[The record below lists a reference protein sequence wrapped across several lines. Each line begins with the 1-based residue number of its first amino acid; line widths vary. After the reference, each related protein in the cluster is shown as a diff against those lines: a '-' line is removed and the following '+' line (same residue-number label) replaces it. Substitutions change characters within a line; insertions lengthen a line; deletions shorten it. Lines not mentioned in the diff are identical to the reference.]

1 MVQAVRIQKDL
12 EALNEFTATPGQG
25 TTRLSY
31 SAEAAKA
38 RPFIKEIMVKAGL
51 TVREDALGNI
61 FGRLSTP
68 EIDHKP
74 IVLVGSH
81 YDSVPNGGM
90 FDGPAGIMAGLE
102 VARLFQD
109 QGLVPQYPLEIVAMV
124 EEEGTSFNSGLLASR
139 ALCGFLTYED
149 LQKLQDQNGLSAAEH
164 ITNAGYHPEEVEKL
178 AYPPKALKAFLEL
191 HIEQGPILEN
201 LKKDVGIV
209 DVIVGISQLQVVIQ
223 GKAGHAGTTPMGM
236 RSDALLSA
244 SRVIA
249 TAEKIAI
256 EAGEYC
262 VATVG
267 RLNVYP
273 NGSNVIP
280 DKVTFT
286 VDIRSKFKDKLDA
299 MIAAVKASVH
309 AEANSGITVSEH
321 LTLYVEPT
329 ELSTVIVNNFRE
341 QSNRL
346 GILEEPMVSGAGH
359 DAMIF
364 AKVTDVGLIFVPSK
378 DGISHHPAEWTDYD
392 EIAKGVEVLFETVKV
407 LTEAKGKSN
416 D

>member
-1 MVQAVRIQKDL
+1 MVQVSRIQKDL
-12 EALNEFTATPGQG
+12 EDLNEFTATPGQG

-31 SAEAAKA
+31 SPEAAKA
-38 RPFIKEIMVKAGL
+38 RPFIKEIMEKAGL
-51 TVREDALGNI
+51 TVRQDALGNI

-68 EIDHKP
+68 ETDHKP

-139 ALCGFLTYED
+139 ALCGLLKYED
-149 LQKLQDQNGLSAAEH
+149 LLNLKDQQGLSAAEH
-164 ITNAGYHPEEVEKL
+164 IKNAGFQPEEVEKL
-178 AYPPKALKAFLEL
+178 AYPPNALKAFLEL
-191 HIEQGPILEN
+191 HIEQGPILED
-201 LKKDVGIV
+201 LKKDIGIV

-244 SRVIA
+244 SRVITMVEQIA
-249 TAEKIAI
+249 TQ
-256 EAGEYC
+256 AGEYC

-273 NGSNVIP
+273 NGANVIP

-286 VDIRSKFKDKLDA
+286 VDIRSKFKNQLDS
-299 MIAAVKASVH
+299 MIAAVKEAIH
-309 AEANSGITVSEH
+309 AESHHGIIVQEH

-329 ELSTVIVNNFRE
+329 ELSTRIVNNFRE
-341 QSNRL
+341 QSQSL
-346 GILEEPMVSGAGH
+346 GISEEPMVSGAGH

-364 AKVTDVGLIFVPSK
+364 ARVTDVGLIFVPSK
-378 DGISHHPAEWTDYD
+378 DGISHHPAEWTEYS
-392 EIAKGVEVLFETVKV
+392 EIAKGVEVLFETVKA
-407 LTEAKGKSN
+407 LTEAKEK
-416 D
+416 

>member
-1 MVQAVRIQKDL
+1 MVQVSRIQKDL
-12 EALNEFTATPGQG
+12 EDLNEFTATPGQG

-31 SAEAAKA
+31 SPEAAKA
-38 RPFIKEIMVKAGL
+38 RPFIKEIMEKAGL
-51 TVREDALGNI
+51 TVRQDALGNI

-68 EIDHKP
+68 ETDHKP

-139 ALCGFLTYED
+139 ALCGLLKYED
-149 LQKLQDQNGLSAAEH
+149 LLNLKDQQGLSAAEH
-164 ITNAGYHPEEVEKL
+164 IKNAGFQPEEVEKL
-178 AYPPKALKAFLEL
+178 AYPPNALKAFLEL
-191 HIEQGPILEN
+191 HIEQGPILED
-201 LKKDVGIV
+201 LKKDIGIV

-244 SRVIA
+244 SRVITMVEQIA
-249 TAEKIAI
+249 TP
-256 EAGEYC
+256 AGEYC

-273 NGSNVIP
+273 NGANVIP

-286 VDIRSKFKDKLDA
+286 VDIRSKFKNKLDS
-299 MIAAVKASVH
+299 MIAAVKEAIH
-309 AEANSGITVSEH
+309 AESHHGIIVQEY

-329 ELSTVIVNNFRE
+329 ELSTRIVNNFRE
-341 QSNRL
+341 QSQSL
-346 GILEEPMVSGAGH
+346 GISEEPMVSGAGH

-364 AKVTDVGLIFVPSK
+364 ARVTDVGLIFVPSK
-378 DGISHHPAEWTDYD
+378 DGISHHPAEWTEYS
-392 EIAKGVEVLFETVKV
+392 EIAKGVEVLFETVKA
-407 LTEAKGKSN
+407 LTEAKEK
-416 D
+416 

>member
-1 MVQAVRIQKDL
+1 MVQVSRIQKDL
-12 EALNEFTATPGQG
+12 EDLNEFTATPGQG

-31 SAEAAKA
+31 SPEVAKA
-38 RPFIKEIMVKAGL
+38 RPFIKEIMEKAGL
-51 TVREDALGNI
+51 TVRQDALGNI
-61 FGRLSTP
+61 FVRFSTP
-68 EIDHKP
+68 ETDHKP

-81 YDSVPNGGM
+81 YYSVPNGGIV
-90 FDGPAGIMAGLE
+90 DGPAGIMAGLE

-139 ALCGFLTYED
+139 ALCGLLKYED
-149 LQKLQDQNGLSAAEH
+149 LLNLKDQQGLSAAEH
-164 ITNAGYHPEEVEKL
+164 IKNAGFQPEEVEKL
-178 AYPPKALKAFLEL
+178 AYPPNALKAFLEL
-191 HIEQGPILEN
+191 HIEQGPILED
-201 LKKDVGIV
+201 LKKDIGIV

-244 SRVIA
+244 SRVITMVEQIA
-249 TAEKIAI
+249 TQ
-256 EAGEYC
+256 AGEYC

-273 NGSNVIP
+273 NGANVIP

-286 VDIRSKFKDKLDA
+286 VDIRSKFKDKLDS
-299 MIAAVKASVH
+299 MIAAVKEAIH
-309 AEANSGITVSEH
+309 AESHHGIIVQEH

-329 ELSTVIVNNFRE
+329 ELSTRIVNNFRE
-341 QSNRL
+341 QSQSL
-346 GILEEPMVSGAGH
+346 GISEEPMVSGAGH

-364 AKVTDVGLIFVPSK
+364 ARVTDVGLIFVPSK
-378 DGISHHPAEWTDYD
+378 DGISHHPAEWTEYS
-392 EIAKGVEVLFETVKV
+392 EIAKGVEVLFETVKA
-407 LTEAKGKSN
+407 LTEAKEK
-416 D
+416 

>member
-1 MVQAVRIQKDL
+1 MVQVSRIQKDL
-12 EALNEFTATPGQG
+12 EDLNEFTATPGQG

-31 SAEAAKA
+31 SPEAAKA
-38 RPFIKEIMVKAGL
+38 RPFIKEIMEKAGL
-51 TVREDALGNI
+51 TVRQDALGNI

-68 EIDHKP
+68 ETDHKP

-139 ALCGFLTYED
+139 ALCGLLKYED
-149 LQKLQDQNGLSAAEH
+149 LLNLKDQQGLSAAEH
-164 ITNAGYHPEEVEKL
+164 IKNAGFQPEEVEKL
-178 AYPPKALKAFLEL
+178 AYPLNALKAFLEL
-191 HIEQGPILEN
+191 HIEQGPILED
-201 LKKDVGIV
+201 LKKDIGIV

-244 SRVIA
+244 SRVITMVEQIA
-249 TAEKIAI
+249 TQ
-256 EAGEYC
+256 AGEYC

-273 NGSNVIP
+273 NGANVIP

-286 VDIRSKFKDKLDA
+286 VDIRSKFKNQLDS
-299 MIAAVKASVH
+299 MIAAVKEAIH
-309 AEANSGITVSEH
+309 AESHHGIIVQEH

-329 ELSTVIVNNFRE
+329 ELSTRIVNNFRE
-341 QSNRL
+341 QSQSL
-346 GILEEPMVSGAGH
+346 GISEEPMVSGAGH

-364 AKVTDVGLIFVPSK
+364 ARVTDVGLIFVPSK
-378 DGISHHPAEWTDYD
+378 DGISHHPAEWTEYS
-392 EIAKGVEVLFETVKV
+392 EIAKGVEVLFETVKA
-407 LTEAKGKSN
+407 LTEAKEK
-416 D
+416 

>member
-1 MVQAVRIQKDL
+1 MVQVSRIQKDL
-12 EALNEFTATPGQG
+12 EDLNEFTATPGQG

-31 SAEAAKA
+31 SPEAAKA
-38 RPFIKEIMVKAGL
+38 RPFIKEIMEKAGL
-51 TVREDALGNI
+51 TVRQDALGNI

-68 EIDHKP
+68 ETDHKP

-139 ALCGFLTYED
+139 ALCGLLKYED
-149 LQKLQDQNGLSAAEH
+149 LLNLKDQQGLSAAEH
-164 ITNAGYHPEEVEKL
+164 IKNAGFQPEEVEKL
-178 AYPPKALKAFLEL
+178 AYPPNALKAFLEL
-191 HIEQGPILEN
+191 HIEQGPILED
-201 LKKDVGIV
+201 LKKDIGIV

-244 SRVIA
+244 SRVITMVEQIA
-249 TAEKIAI
+249 TQ
-256 EAGEYC
+256 AGEYC

-273 NGSNVIP
+273 NGANVIP

-286 VDIRSKFKDKLDA
+286 VDIRSKFKDKLDS
-299 MIAAVKASVH
+299 MIAAVKEAIH
-309 AEANSGITVSEH
+309 AESHHGIIVQEH

-329 ELSTVIVNNFRE
+329 ELSTRIVNNFRE
-341 QSNRL
+341 QSQSL
-346 GILEEPMVSGAGH
+346 GISEEPMVSGAGH

-364 AKVTDVGLIFVPSK
+364 ARVTDVGLIFVPSK
-378 DGISHHPAEWTDYD
+378 DGISHHPAEWTEYS
-392 EIAKGVEVLFETVKV
+392 EIAKGVEVLFETVKA
-407 LTEAKGKSN
+407 LTEAKEK
-416 D
+416 